1 MKKFTKIMLIAALIM
16 AILGAVLVGVGLM
29 TGASF
34 SEFRKNGSNIDVRF
48 ASVIS
53 RWINHGNSHD
63 WDEEHDWDEDE
74 TDTNVIQSKDGIKVL
89 EADKV
94 ESLSVEVQAGEAE
107 VRVVS
112 DDEIRISGLHSFD
125 HVRYN
130 EEDKE
135 LSVYR
140 EMQEHHTAEPLVIEI
155 PEDKKFSELD
165 LHVEAGEI
173 RTVGKVSAEDS
184 SLSVEAGNLEAELLD
199 SEDSEL
205 DCNVGN
211 LKAVFA
217 GKLEDY
223 EVHAECDMGNVI
235 LNGEISAGWME
246 ETAGT
251 VGSQKTIEADC
262 NVGNMEIAFENK

>member
-16 AILGAVLVGVGLM
+16 AILGAVLVGVGFM

-34 SEFRKNGSNIDVRF
+34 SEFRRNGNNMDVRF
-48 ASVIS
+48 ARAVKN
-53 RWINHGNSHD
+53 WMHHGNSYD
-63 WDEEHDWDEDE
+63 WDDEQEWDEDD
-74 TDTNVIQSKDGIKVL
+74 TDLNVIQSKDGTKVL
-89 EADKV
+89 EADEV
-94 ESLSVEVQAGEAE
+94 ESLSVVVQAGKAE
-107 VRVVS
+107 IRVVS
-112 DDEIRISGLHSFD
+112 GDEIRISGLHSFD

-140 EMQEHHTAEPLVIEI
+140 ETQNHDTAKPLVIEI
-155 PEDKKFSELD
+155 PENKKFRELD

-173 RTVGKVSAEDS
+173 RTLGKVSAEDS

-199 SEDSEL
+199 SVDSEL
-205 DCNVGN
+205 ECSVGN

-246 ETAGT
+246 ETTGT

-262 NVGNMEIAFENK
+262 SVGNMEIAFENK